1 MCTVASAT
9 GLRDAESIIFNRG
22 RSVASLTFTGV
33 KAIYDSTPNKVQQ
46 NVCQVDNLCKI
57 VVDNILK
64 IDQNRNVACG

>member
-1 MCTVASAT
+1 MSELVSECLS
-9 GLRDAESIIFNRG
+9 D
-22 RSVASLTFTGV
+22 SLGY
-33 KAIYDSTPNKVQQ
+33 IYDSTPNKLQQ